1 MFSRSASAASA
12 LSGSTCF
19 STGTDSPVSAASA
32 ICRSRHRT
40 SLRSAGTLSP
50 DWRSTTSPGTIPTES
65 IRVFCPPRITVA
77 SVTSVLPKA
86 SIAWSAL
93 PSWRKPTIALTS
105 TTPRITA
112 ASIHSSSA
120 AVTTVATSRI

>member
-1 MFSRSASAASA
+1 
-12 LSGSTCF
+12 
-19 STGTDSPVSAASA
+19 
-32 ICRSRHRT
+32 
-40 SLRSAGTLSP
+40 LSP
-50 DWRSTTSPGTIPTES
+50 DWRTTTSPGTIPTES

-77 SVTSVLPKA
+77 SVTSVLPSA

-112 ASIHSSSA
+112 ASIHSSRA
-120 AVTTVATSRI
+120 AVTTEATRRM